1 MSRCIGIDLGSKRV
15 GLALSDKMNMI
26 ASPYRTLIV
35 KNEQDLLDQLRLI
48 IIDFKVETIV
58 LGLPLNMNGEDSA
71 QTKKVREFK
80 SVLSIFNLPIKL
92 EDERLSSVSAKRSL
106 VMQDIKTGHN
116 KSKID
121 KIAAAIILQQF
132 LDKNNNW
139 ILSLV

>member
-26 ASPYRTLIV
+26 ASPYRTIIV

-48 IIDFKVETIV
+48 IVDFKVKTIV
-58 LGLPLNMNGEDSA
+58 LGLPLNMNGDDSA

-80 SVLSIFNLPIKL
+80 SVLSVFNLPIKF

-116 KSKID
+116 KSEID
-121 KIAAAIILQQF
+121 KRAAAIILQQF
-132 LDKNNNW
+132 LDKK
-139 ILSLV
+139 

>member
-15 GLALSDKMNMI
+15 GLAISDKMNVI
-26 ASPYRTLIV
+26 ASPYKTLTF

-48 IIDFKVETIV
+48 IVDFKVRSII

-80 SVLSIFNLPIKL
+80 SVLEIFNLPIIF

-106 VMQDIKTGHN
+106 VMQNIKTGHN
-116 KSKID
+116 KSEID
-121 KIAAAIILQQF
+121 KRAAAIILQQF
-132 LDKNNNW
+132 LDKK
-139 ILSLV
+139 

>member
-15 GLALSDKMNMI
+15 GLAISDKMNMI
-26 ASPYRTLIV
+26 ASPYKTLIV

-48 IIDFKVETIV
+48 IVDFKVKTIV

-116 KSKID
+116 KSEID
-121 KIAAAIILQQF
+121 KRAAAIILQQF
-132 LDKNNNW
+132 LDKNNN
-139 ILSLV
+139 

>member
-48 IIDFKVETIV
+48 IVDLKVKTIV

-80 SVLSIFNLPIKL
+80 SVLSIFNLPVKL

-116 KSKID
+116 KSEID
-121 KIAAAIILQQF
+121 KRAAAIILQQF
-132 LDKNNNW
+132 LDRK
-139 ILSLV
+139 

>member
-26 ASPYRTLIV
+26 ASPYRTIIV

-48 IIDFKVETIV
+48 IVDFKVKTIV

-71 QTKKVREFK
+71 QTKKAREFK
-80 SVLSIFNLPIKL
+80 SLLSIFNLPIKL

-116 KSKID
+116 KSEID
-121 KIAAAIILQQF
+121 KRAAAIILQQF
-132 LDKNNNW
+132 LDKKNN
-139 ILSLV
+139 

>member
-1 MSRCIGIDLGSKRV
+1 MGIDLGSKRV

-26 ASPYRTLIV
+26 ASPFKTIIV

-48 IIDFKVETIV
+48 IIDFKVKTIV

-80 SVLSIFNLPIKL
+80 SELSIFNLPVKL

-116 KSKID
+116 KSEID
-121 KIAAAIILQQF
+121 KRAAAIILQQF
-132 LDKNNNW
+132 LDKK
-139 ILSLV
+139 

>member
-1 MSRCIGIDLGSKRV
+1 M

-26 ASPYRTLIV
+26 ASPYRTIIV

-48 IIDFKVETIV
+48 IVDFKIKTIV
-58 LGLPLNMNGEDSA
+58 LGLPLTMNGEDSA

-80 SVLSIFNLPIKL
+80 SVLSVFNLPVIL

-116 KSKID
+116 KSEID
-121 KIAAAIILQQF
+121 KRAAAIILQQF
-132 LDKNNNW
+132 LDKK
-139 ILSLV
+139 

>member
-26 ASPYRTLIV
+26 ASPYKTLIV

-48 IIDFKVETIV
+48 IVDFKVKTIV

-71 QTKKVREFK
+71 QTKKIREFK
-80 SVLSIFNLPIKL
+80 SVLSIFNLPVKL

-116 KSKID
+116 KSEID

-132 LDKNNNW
+132 LDKK
-139 ILSLV
+139 

>member
-48 IIDFKVETIV
+48 IVDFKVKTIV

-80 SVLSIFNLPIKL
+80 SVLSIFNLPVKL

-116 KSKID
+116 KSEID
-121 KIAAAIILQQF
+121 KRAAAIILQQF
-132 LDKNNNW
+132 LDKNNN
-139 ILSLV
+139 

>member
-15 GLALSDKMNMI
+15 GLAISDKINMI
-26 ASPYRTLIV
+26 ASPYKTLTF

-48 IIDFKVETIV
+48 IVDFKVKSIV

-80 SVLSIFNLPIKL
+80 SVLSIFNLPIIF
-92 EDERLSSVSAKRSL
+92 EDERLSSVSAKKSL

-116 KSKID
+116 KSEID
-121 KIAAAIILQQF
+121 KRAAAIILQQF
-132 LDKNNNW
+132 LDKNNN
-139 ILSLV
+139 

>member
-15 GLALSDKMNMI
+15 GLALSDKMNLI

-35 KNEQDLLDQLRLI
+35 KNEQDLLNQLGLI
-48 IIDFKVETIV
+48 IVDFKVKTIV

-71 QTKKVREFK
+71 QTKKIREFK
-80 SVLSIFNLPIKL
+80 SVVSIFNLPVKL

-116 KSKID
+116 KSEID
-121 KIAAAIILQQF
+121 KTAAAIILQQF
-132 LDKNNNW
+132 LDKK
-139 ILSLV
+139 

>member
-48 IIDFKVETIV
+48 IVDFKVTTIV

-71 QTKKVREFK
+71 QTKKVRKFK
-80 SVLSIFNLPIKL
+80 SVLSIFNLPVKL

-116 KSKID
+116 KSEID
-121 KIAAAIILQQF
+121 KRAAAIILQQF
-132 LDKNNNW
+132 LDKK
-139 ILSLV
+139 

>member
-48 IIDFKVETIV
+48 IVDFKVTTIV

-80 SVLSIFNLPIKL
+80 SVLSTFNLPVKL
-92 EDERLSSVSAKRSL
+92 EDERLSSVSAKKSL

-116 KSKID
+116 KSEID
-121 KIAAAIILQQF
+121 KRAAAIILQQF
-132 LDKNNNW
+132 LDKK
-139 ILSLV
+139 

>member
-15 GLALSDKMNMI
+15 GLAISDKMNMI
-26 ASPYRTLIV
+26 ASPYKTLTF

-48 IIDFKVETIV
+48 IVDFKVKSIV

-80 SVLSIFNLPIKL
+80 SVLSIFNLPIIF

-116 KSKID
+116 KSEID
-121 KIAAAIILQQF
+121 KRAAAIILQQF
-132 LDKNNNW
+132 LDKNNN
-139 ILSLV
+139 

>member
-48 IIDFKVETIV
+48 IVDLKVKTIV

-80 SVLSIFNLPIKL
+80 SVLSIFNLPVKL

-116 KSKID
+116 KSEID
-121 KIAAAIILQQF
+121 KRAAAIFLQQF
-132 LDKNNNW
+132 LDKKNN
-139 ILSLV
+139 